1 MVTVEIKKK
10 IVFLKCQKMLVVA
23 NKVQTQKD
31 PTAPYLVGVKI
42 NVGMWE
48 GPIVTV
54 EPLIVSL
61 IGP

>member
-1 MVTVEIKKK
+1 
-10 IVFLKCQKMLVVA
+10 MLVVA

-31 PTAPYLVGVKI
+31 PKAPYLVGVKI
-42 NVGMWE
+42 NE
-48 GPIVTV
+48 GPNVTV